1 MTCTFAIGY
10 CHWRSTIGG
19 EPKVADTPCSASDV
33 DSDSNLV
40 KNCLYYL
47 HSLLTLGIT
56 AMQNKLFFFLTGDF
70 SEGQTHKKQP
80 EKKMENDTSVM
91 FKQNILANNGQNYF
105 KRLAVRKHKGYG
117 ALYLKAISGWFCMIA
132 HS

>member
-1 MTCTFAIGY
+1 
-10 CHWRSTIGG
+10 
-19 EPKVADTPCSASDV
+19 
-33 DSDSNLV
+33 
-40 KNCLYYL
+40 
-47 HSLLTLGIT
+47 
-56 AMQNKLFFFLTGDF
+56 MQNKLFFFLLAISVKDKPTRN
-70 SEGQTHKKQP
+70 SRK
-80 EKKMENDTSVM
+80 KKMENDTSVM

>member
-1 MTCTFAIGY
+1 
-10 CHWRSTIGG
+10 
-19 EPKVADTPCSASDV
+19 
-33 DSDSNLV
+33 
-40 KNCLYYL
+40 
-47 HSLLTLGIT
+47 
-56 AMQNKLFFFLTGDF
+56 
-70 SEGQTHKKQP
+70 
-80 EKKMENDTSVM
+80 MENDTSVM

>member
-10 CHWRSTIGG
+10 CHRRSTIGG

-47 HSLLTLGIT
+47 HSLMTLGIT
-56 AMQNKLFFFLTGDF
+56 ALQNKLFFLTGDF
-70 SEGQTHKKQP
+70 SEGQTHKKHP
-80 EKKMENDTSVM
+80 EKK
-91 FKQNILANNGQNYF
+91 NG
-105 KRLAVRKHKGYG
+105 K
-117 ALYLKAISGWFCMIA
+117 
-132 HS
+132 